1 MGFQNK
7 KHSLYFI
14 LITYFILI
22 FISQTFLIFNYMD
35 VPRLR
40 DRRDYIFGIDDYKE
54 YNNVV
59 HKKFDWSI
67 SFNDN
72 KISNMEHII
81 IYICM
86 LWGFLRLIDLM
97 RFLEKYKNDETI
109 FNN

>member
-14 LITYFILI
+14 MITYFILI
-22 FISQTFLIFNYMD
+22 FISQTFLILNYMD
-35 VPRLR
+35 VPKLSE
-40 DRRDYIFGIDDYKE
+40 RRDYIFGIDDYKD
-54 YNNVV
+54 NNKIV
-59 HKKFDWSI
+59 HRPFDWAI
-67 SFNDN
+67 SFNDD
-72 KISNMEHII
+72 KISNIEHII

-86 LWGFLRLIDLM
+86 LWAFLRFIDLM